1 MMTNPEAGA
10 SGKLS
15 TSDMLRY
22 GVGQTGAQIFRDT
35 PAALLPVFMTTM
47 LGIPAWLAGVTILV
61 PKIWVICCDPL
72 MGAWS
77 DRTAPKVGR
86 TPFLATG
93 AVTTALGFLLLF
105 TISDFSTP
113 LTAALW
119 VGFVFTLSMTAFSA
133 FSVPYLAVAAELTSD
148 THERTKLLLYRM
160 IFLTLGVVLGVGL
173 AQPIVFWFGGGAQGW
188 FKMALI
194 FATICGGTMLGSAL
208 LLHPLLKGK
217 HLADTE
223 IPSLKTQF
231 LAAARNKPFR
241 ILTMVHLLQSI
252 GQAIGYTVIA
262 FVFIYLAE
270 NIGLLPI
277 FILAMAIVGISAQP
291 LWFSLSKK
299 FGKQTLFIALTL
311 CWCLVTA
318 SWLVIDLGKDASVTL
333 PLLGEMT
340 GKDALIL
347 VRGALIGVFNSGFV
361 LLITS
366 LFTDTVHVGARSG
379 SSAVEGGYAGVWSA
393 VEKLGF
399 AMGPLVAGTVL
410 SLYGF
415 HSSKGGIIEQD
426 SGALTGI
433 LLAYSVVPIA
443 FFLLSLTLMPL
454 FKRVMTDAEATATA

>member
-1 MMTNPEAGA
+1 MTNPEAGT
-10 SGKLS
+10 SEKLS
-15 TSDMLRY
+15 SSDMLRY

-77 DRTAPKVGR
+77 DRVAPKVGR

-93 AVTTALGFLLLF
+93 AITTALGFLLLF
-105 TISDFSTP
+105 TFSDFSTP
-113 LTAALW
+113 LAAALW

-148 THERTKLLLYRM
+148 THGRTKLLLYRM

-188 FKMALI
+188 FKMAI
-194 FATICGGTMLGSAL
+194 VFAAICGGTMLGSAL
-208 LLHPLLKGK
+208 LLRPLLKGK

-223 IPSLKTQF
+223 MPSLKVQF
-231 LAAARNKPFR
+231 LAAAKNKPFR
-241 ILTMVHLLQSI
+241 ILTSVHLLQNI
-252 GQAIGYTVIA
+252 GQAVGYTVIA

-270 NIGLLPI
+270 NIALLPI

-299 FGKQTLFIALTL
+299 FGKQVLFIALTL

-318 SWLVIDLGKDASVTL
+318 SWLVIDLGKDTVVTL

-366 LFTDTVHVGARSG
+366 LFTDTVHVGARNG
-379 SSAVEGGYAGVWSA
+379 TAAVEGGYAGVWSA

-399 AMGPLVAGTVL
+399 AVGPLVAGTVL
-410 SLYGF
+410 SLSGF
-415 HSSKGGIIEQD
+415 HSSKGGIIGQD

-433 LLAYSVVPIA
+433 LLAYSVVPIV

-454 FKRVMTDAEATATA
+454 FKREMTAAEAAMKA